1 MLIVA
6 NATITIAID
15 VIKVVIERFI
25 NVPAKKFD
33 INTLL
38 SLGKAC
44 RERDL
49 YGPLEIAFR
58 FTRGKTTP
66 EIKRSMPAEE
76 N

>member
-25 NVPAKKFD
+25 NVPVKKFD

-38 SLGKAC
+38 RLA
-44 RERDL
+44 
-49 YGPLEIAFR
+49 
-58 FTRGKTTP
+58 
-66 EIKRSMPAEE
+66 
-76 N
+76 